1 VPQWE
6 DTYSKGIISAIA
18 LQTQLLF
25 LYNSA
30 YQPLQIAQK
39 KTIAKIKQI
48 KDKIPSNPL
57 DTLKKYNPTNNG
69 ASVKSRKPITEP

>member
-1 VPQWE
+1 MGRYILKRDNLCHSPSNAIIVPLQF
-6 DTYSKGIISAIA
+6 GLSAI
-18 LQTQLLF
+18 T
-25 LYNSA
+25 NSA
-30 YQPLQIAQK
+30 K